1 MDKLV
6 TIGKA
11 SSLTGVSAKMIRY
24 YEEIGVLK
32 KASRTD
38 AGYRLYNQAH
48 IQQLGFIRR
57 SRNLGFSMTEIQ
69 SLLKF
74 WLDNDRESRNVKQ
87 LALSHLQEINEKI
100 LELEQM
106 REVLQ
111 TIADKCDG
119 DDNPDCPILE
129 GLAHLSS
136 EKSRNNCVK

>member
-74 WLDNDRESRNVKQ
+74 WLDNDRESRNVKK

-100 LELEQM
+100 VELAQM

-111 TIADKCDG
+111 TLADKCDG
-119 DDNPDCPILE
+119 DNNPDCPILE
-129 GLAHLSS
+129 GLANLSS
-136 EKSRNNCVK
+136 E

>member
-57 SRNLGFSMTEIQ
+57 ARNLGFSMNEVQ

-74 WLDNDRESRNVKQ
+74 WFDTDRESRHVKQ

-106 REVLQ
+106 RAILQ
-111 TIADKCDG
+111 KLADKCDG
-119 DDNPDCPILE
+119 NDNSDCPILE
-129 GLAHLSS
+129 GLAQLSS
-136 EKSRNNCVK
+136 E

>member
-57 SRNLGFSMTEIQ
+57 ARNLGFSMTEIQ

-74 WLDNDRESRNVKQ
+74 WLDTDRESRNVKQ
-87 LALSHLQEINEKI
+87 LALSHLQEINAKI

-111 TIADKCDG
+111 ELADKCDG

-129 GLAHLSS
+129 GLAQFSP
-136 EKSRNNCVK
+136 E

>member
-48 IQQLGFIRR
+48 IHQLGFIRR
-57 SRNLGFSMTEIQ
+57 SRNLGFSMIEIQ

-74 WLDNDRESRNVKQ
+74 WLDTDRESRKVKQ
-87 LALSHLQEINEKI
+87 LALNHLHEINKKI
-100 LELEQM
+100 RELEQM
-106 REVLQ
+106 KEVLQ
-111 TIADKCDG
+111 KLADKCDG
-119 DDNPDCPILE
+119 NDNSDCPILA
-129 GLAHLSS
+129 GLAQLSS
-136 EKSRNNCVK
+136 E

>member
-24 YEEIGVLK
+24 YEEIGILK
-32 KASRTD
+32 EANRTE
-38 AGYRLYNQAH
+38 AGYRLYNQAQL
-48 IQQLGFIRR
+48 QQLGFIRR
-57 SRNLGFSMTEIQ
+57 ARNLGFSMTEIQ

-74 WLDNDRESRNVKQ
+74 WLDTDRESRDVKQ
-87 LALSHLQEINEKI
+87 LALSHLHEINEKI
-100 LELEQM
+100 VELEQM

-111 TIADKCDG
+111 TLADKCDG

-129 GLAHLSS
+129 GLAQFSS
-136 EKSRNNCVK
+136 E

>member
-74 WLDNDRESRNVKQ
+74 WLDNDRESRNVKK

-100 LELEQM
+100 VELEQM

-111 TIADKCDG
+111 TLSDKCDG

-136 EKSRNNCVK
+136 E

>member
-11 SSLTGVSAKMIRY
+11 ASLTGVSAKMIRY

-38 AGYRLYNQAH
+38 AGYRLYNQEH

-74 WLDNDRESRNVKQ
+74 WLDTDRESRNVKL
-87 LALSHLQEINEKI
+87 LALSHLKEINEKI

-106 REVLQ
+106 REILQ
-111 TIADKCDG
+111 KLADKCDG
-119 DDNPDCPILE
+119 DNNPDCPILE
-129 GLAHLSS
+129 GLAQLSS
-136 EKSRNNCVK
+136 E

>member
-57 SRNLGFSMTEIQ
+57 ARNLGFSMTEIQ

-74 WLDNDRESRNVKQ
+74 WLDTDRESRNVKQ
-87 LALSHLQEINEKI
+87 LALSHLQEINAKI

-111 TIADKCDG
+111 ELADKCDG

-129 GLAHLSS
+129 GLAQLSL
-136 EKSRNNCVK
+136 E

>member
-11 SSLTGVSAKMIRY
+11 SRLTGVSAKMIRY
-24 YEEIGVLK
+24 YEEVGVLK

-38 AGYRLYNQAH
+38 AGYRLYNQGH

-74 WLDNDRESRNVKQ
+74 WLDTDRESRNVKQ
-87 LALSHLQEINEKI
+87 LALRHLQEINEKI
-100 LELEQM
+100 VALEKM
-106 REVLQ
+106 REILQ
-111 TIADKCDG
+111 QLADKCDG

-129 GLAHLSS
+129 GLAQRSPQ
-136 EKSRNNCVK
+136 

>member
-11 SSLTGVSAKMIRY
+11 ASLTGVSAKMIRY

-32 KASRTD
+32 KTSRTD

-57 SRNLGFSMTEIQ
+57 ARKLDFSMAEIQ

-74 WLDNDRESRNVKQ
+74 WLDTDRESRNVKQ
-87 LALSHLQEINEKI
+87 LALNHLHEINEKI
-100 LELEQM
+100 RELEKM
-106 REVLQ
+106 KEVLQ
-111 TIADKCDG
+111 KLADKCDG
-119 DDNPDCPILE
+119 NDNSDCPILE
-129 GLAHLSS
+129 GLAQLSS
-136 EKSRNNCVK
+136 E

>member
-24 YEEIGVLK
+24 YEEIGVLN

-74 WLDNDRESRNVKQ
+74 WLDTDRESRNVKQ

-100 LELEQM
+100 VELEQM
-106 REVLQ
+106 REILQ
-111 TIADKCDG
+111 KLADKCDG

-129 GLAHLSS
+129 GLAQLSS
-136 EKSRNNCVK
+136 E

>member
-74 WLDNDRESRNVKQ
+74 WLDTDRESRNVKQ
-87 LALSHLQEINEKI
+87 LALNHLHEINEKI
-100 LELEQM
+100 RELEQM
-106 REVLQ
+106 KEVLQ
-111 TIADKCDG
+111 KLADKCDG
-119 DDNPDCPILE
+119 NDNSDCPILD
-129 GLAHLSS
+129 GLAQLLS
-136 EKSRNNCVK
+136 E

>member
-1 MDKLV
+1 MAKLV

-11 SSLTGVSAKMIRY
+11 SNLTGVSAKMIRY

-32 KASRTD
+32 KTSRTD

-57 SRNLGFSMTEIQ
+57 SRNLGFSMIEIQ

-74 WLDNDRESRNVKQ
+74 WLDTDRESRHVKQ
-87 LALSHLQEINEKI
+87 LAVSHLQEINEKI

-106 REVLQ
+106 RAILQ
-111 TIADKCDG
+111 KLADQCDG

-129 GLAHLSS
+129 GLAQLSS
-136 EKSRNNCVK
+136 E